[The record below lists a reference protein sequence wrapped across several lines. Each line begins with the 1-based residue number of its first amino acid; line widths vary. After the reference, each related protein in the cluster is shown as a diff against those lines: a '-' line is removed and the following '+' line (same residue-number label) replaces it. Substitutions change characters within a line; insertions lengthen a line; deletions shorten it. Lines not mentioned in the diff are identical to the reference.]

1 MIKKILFPFSL
12 ILFFCELVLYK
23 FFKIRNSNKSYQTM
37 IKLFL
42 LSGGWSNGL
51 IHNLLKKKSIKDL
64 RDNKLNLILNN
75 YEKNG
80 FHLEENF
87 LTLSETAN
95 FKKQINQL
103 EGYWFGDKIE
113 EKKKKSLIEI
123 K

>member
-1 MIKKILFPFSL
+1 MKKNFILMIKKILFPFSL

-103 EGYWFGDKIE
+103 
-113 EKKKKSLIEI
+113 
-123 K
+123 